1 MKNSIEQDINRI
13 NYIFEFQKKMSC
25 QYVLQV
31 DDTEAIKHLL
41 LDYERISKELK
52 KYQNMYQAEHAIH
65 MVRNEQL
72 ARKENAV
79 LKAQELE
86 NKNKELNW
94 LLQKMVNKPKGN
106 CNDLAKINQEI
117 QRKNNIID
125 KMAEYMAKND
135 IDEGVCANT
144 EHCKYDDKFS
154 CKDCVIEYFEGEVD
168 NYMYD
173 ITWCANSKKCDR
185 ADCKRRLDKMPKDL
199 NRLYH
204 SFANFYE
211 EGKECKY
218 YWQGEERK

>member
-1 MKNSIEQDINRI
+1 MDNYNIAEDIAKI
-13 NYIFEFQKKMSC
+13 NYIFEFQEKMSC
-25 QYVLQV
+25 QYVLETE
-31 DDTEAIKHLL
+31 DTKAIKHLL
-41 LDYERISKELK
+41 LDYERVSKELK
-52 KYQNMYQAEHAIH
+52 KYQNMYQTEHAIH

-94 LLQKMVNKPKGN
+94 LLQKNLNKSKGN
-106 CNDLAKINQEI
+106 SNDLAKINQEI

-144 EHCKYDDKFS
+144 EHCKYDDKFR

-173 ITWCANSKKCDR
+173 ITWCANSEKCDR
-185 ADCKRRLDKMPKDL
+185 ADCKRRLDRMPQNL

-204 SFANFYE
+204 SFADFYE
-211 EGKECKY
+211 DGKECEY
-218 YWQGEERK
+218 YWQEKRK